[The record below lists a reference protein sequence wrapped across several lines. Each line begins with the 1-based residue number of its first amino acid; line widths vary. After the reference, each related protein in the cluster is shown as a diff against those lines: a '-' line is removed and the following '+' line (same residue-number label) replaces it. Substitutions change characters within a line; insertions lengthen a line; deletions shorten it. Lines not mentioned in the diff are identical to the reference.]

1 MNQLINH
8 LEKSPLVGMFIFPS
22 GKQVQGMIN
31 LAEPESQLRVWWND
45 EESNLADELSS
56 TTKFIRGFLSEN
68 NGLKVSLINCI
79 WGHSFLP
86 FTPDWG
92 GEKSSHFYQ
101 SSFSF
106 DYAVFG
112 REYISYDKDTIDE
125 ITFVMDDAKFFFND
139 PDMFSATVPED
150 PLFTADTVMGKV
162 FAIASRE
169 TNGLFVDSEVSIVLR
184 FEEAVAFEDAVFR
197 AFRVLRFFEFLVGRP
212 QNLVKFLVRKSDP
225 KSPSDKWPLQ
235 VYGRKFPKHDRS
247 KDNRRIGVLMNAV
260 QNPEK
265 FSELLKRWLDRDEA
279 WREARGRF
287 FSSCLT
293 KQHYDEDRLVAAANV
308 FDLLPHGA
316 FPNGNEVDLPG
327 GCKEAVGKCKKT
339 LKKLL
344 QKEYSE
350 RWDHASNTL
359 SRVLK
364 DSRLKRKIRYMAEK
378 VIAEFG
384 EEEISKIT
392 EITDKAVDCR
402 NHYVHGS
409 PISFD
414 PKKERKFLT
423 ATLEFIFVASDLIK
437 AGWDIKAWY
446 KTGSQSYTIPEKS
459 DIQAM
464 KTHNAIKQASGHQL
478 FQYLGDFH
486 MWRKGWII
494 GPPDDSERLCF
505 P

>member
-1 MNQLINH
+1 MNH
-8 LEKSPLVGMFIFPS
+8 LNHLKESPLVGMFIFPS
-22 GKQVQGMIN
+22 GKQVQGIIN
-31 LAEPESQLRVWWND
+31 LAEPESQLKVWWND

-68 NGLKVSLINCI
+68 NGLKVSLINCV

-86 FTPDWG
+86 FWG
-92 GEKSSHFYQ
+92 EEESSPYEE
-101 SSFSF
+101 SNFSF

-112 REYISYDKDTIDE
+112 REYISYDKDMIDE
-125 ITFVMDDAKFFFND
+125 VTFVMDDAKFFFND
-139 PDMFSATVPED
+139 PDMFSTTVPEG
-150 PLFTADTVMGKV
+150 PLFTANTVMGKV
-162 FAIASRE
+162 SAIASRE

-184 FEEAVAFEDAVFR
+184 FEEAVAFEDAIFR
-197 AFRVLRFFEFLVGRP
+197 AFRVLRFFEFLVGHP

-247 KDNRRIGVLMNAV
+247 EDNRRIGVLMNAV
-260 QNPEK
+260 QNPQK
-265 FSELLKRWLDRDEA
+265 FSELLKSWLDRDEA

-308 FDLLPHGA
+308 FDLLPNEA
-316 FPNGNEVDLPG
+316 FPSGDKVDLPE
-327 GCKEAVGKCKKT
+327 GCKEAVEECKKT

-344 QKEYSE
+344 QKEYPG
-350 RWDHASNTL
+350 RWEHASRTL
-359 SRVLK
+359 GRVLK
-364 DSRLKRKIRYMAEK
+364 GNPLKRRIRHMAEK

-384 EEEISKIT
+384 EEGISKIT
-392 EITDKAVDCR
+392 DITDKAVDCR

-414 PKKERKFLT
+414 PRKERKFLT
-423 ATLEFIFVASDLIK
+423 DTLEFIFVASDLIK

-459 DIQAM
+459 DVEAM

-478 FQYLGDFH
+478 FQYLQDFH
-486 MWRKGWII
+486 MWREGYRI
-494 GPPDDSERLCF
+494 GPLEDSEKLCF